1 MQQRLLVAHNP
12 VISEGFDDPRTGL
25 KEEAFACGATEM
37 ISRLVEAKGI
47 LDAEDGFELSFGDA
61 SFEGHDAVLT
71 WLRADDQQ
79 LGMAGNWYKGE
90 VAGEMMEGW
99 LCPALFLY
107 FQSAPPLIYVRAEKL
122 PVGVNPIWDSDGSEG
137 RRFVGPECS

>member
-1 MQQRLLVAHNP
+1 VQQRLLVAHNP

-79 LGMAGNWYKGE
+79 LSMAGNWYKGE